1 VTAKDDAVPSPA
13 LGPGAFRLLRNEQF
27 VLYVLALLA
36 GAVAAYGAIGFRWLI
51 GFVQGVGFGNSGD
64 NLATPA
70 SALPWWQIL
79 AVPTAGG
86 LAVGLFIYYVLP
98 GRRPQ
103 GVADVIEAAAFKG
116 GRMALRDGLAAA
128 LASGVSLGAG
138 ASVGREGPV
147 VHLGATIGSW
157 VAGRLRLSRSRTLTL
172 LGCGVGAAVAASFNA
187 PIAGVFFAHEVVL
200 GHYAAS
206 AFAPIVI
213 ASVVGTAIT
222 RLHFGD
228 FPAFIVP
235 HFGTMHDWEFG
246 LFGVIGVASG
256 GIALLLLLATQQ
268 TQRAAALVPGPAWL
282 RPAVGGL
289 LVGGIALFNPHVLGV
304 GYEAADQAL
313 KSQLPLA
320 ILATVLGAKLL
331 ATAVSHGFGLAG
343 GVFSPALVIGAMLG
357 GTVGALAGE
366 LWPGSTA
373 QIGDYA
379 MVGMGGTAAAVLGA
393 PISTTLIMFELTN
406 DYRMT
411 IAVMVAAAVATV
423 IVRQTRYA
431 SFFTW
436 QLERIGVRLAGGRE
450 RGLLRAERVDKLMS
464 TDYAATGPDTK
475 GPELIRLL
483 AKAPGGMLFVV
494 DAERRLLGTIAVGGG
509 NDALFDAAR
518 AEPVSAAELMHR
530 SPVLEAAQDLEM
542 ALATFEQ
549 AQESPLAVVDS
560 RERMSMVGVIHE
572 RHVRL
577 AYERSLLQARREE
590 HGEA

>member
-1 VTAKDDAVPSPA
+1 M
-13 LGPGAFRLLRNEQF
+13 
-27 VLYVLALLA
+27 
-36 GAVAAYGAIGFRWLI
+36 
-51 GFVQGVGFGNSGD
+51 
-64 NLATPA
+64 
-70 SALPWWQIL
+70 
-79 AVPTAGG
+79 
-86 LAVGLFIYYVLP
+86 P

-103 GVADVIEAAAFKG
+103 GVADVMEAAALRG
-116 GRMALRDGLAAA
+116 GRMGLREGICAA

-157 VAGRLRLSRSRTLTL
+157 VAARRGLSPARTMTL
-172 LGCGVGAAVAASFNA
+172 LGGGGGAAGAATVNA

-213 ASVVGTAIT
+213 ASVVGTAIS
-222 RLHFGD
+222 RLHYGD

-235 HFGTMHDWEFG
+235 HFGPMHDWEFG
-246 LFGVIGVASG
+246 LFGVIGIASAG
-256 GIALLLLLATQQ
+256 VALLLLLCTTVA
-268 TQRAAALVPGPAWL
+268 QRAAGFLPGPTWL

-289 LVGGIALFNPHVLGV
+289 LVGGIAIFNPHVLGV

-313 KSQLPLA
+313 KSQLPLMV
-320 ILATVLGAKLL
+320 LATVLGAKLV
-331 ATAVSHGFGLAG
+331 ATAVSHGFGFAG
-343 GVFSPALVIGAMLG
+343 GVFSPGLVLGAMLG

-366 LWPGSTA
+366 IWPASTA
-373 QIGDYA
+373 QVGDYA

-393 PISTTLIMFELTN
+393 PLSTTLIMIELTN
-406 DYRMT
+406 DSRMT

-431 SFFTW
+431 SFFVW
-436 QLERIGVRLAGGRE
+436 QLERVGVRLAGGRE
-450 RGLLRAERVDKLMS
+450 RGILRAERVATLMS
-464 TDYAATGPDTK
+464 KDFAATAPDTK
-475 GPELIRLL
+475 GPELVGLL
-483 AKAPGGMLFVV
+483 ARAPGGMLFVV

-509 NDALFDAAR
+509 NAALFDATR
-518 AEPVSAAELMHR
+518 AEPVTAAELMHP
-530 SPVLEAAQDLEM
+530 SPVLEAAQDLEI

-549 AQESPLAVVDS
+549 ARESPLAVVDS
-560 RERMSMVGVIHE
+560 RERMTMVGVIHE